1 MATFAQQELMK
12 YSETTHH
19 LQHFLNTTCVDI
31 LWAQSP
37 QTGACQAQWGA
48 GGGSPCSWPSSLGN
62 WGDVPLLLLAGK
74 HRGRSHAPLVL
85 GLILGVSAVVG
96 MAVGIFLCT
105 GGSC

>member
-48 GGGSPCSWPSSLGN
+48 GGGVPAPGPHPLG
-62 WGDVPLLLLAGK
+62 
-74 HRGRSHAPLVL
+74 
-85 GLILGVSAVVG
+85 IGVTYHCC
-96 MAVGIFLCT
+96 FLQ
-105 GGSC
+105 GSTEAAHTPHWCWV

>member
-12 YSETTHH
+12 YSETTRH

-48 GGGSPCSWPSSLGN
+48 GGVS
-62 WGDVPLLLLAGK
+62 LLLALI
-74 HRGRSHAPLVL
+74 PWEL
-85 GLILGVSAVVG
+85 G
-96 MAVGIFLCT
+96 
-105 GGSC
+105 